1 MTGGYMGRM
10 LFVDLSQG
18 KLWDEIPE
26 ENLYRDFIGG
36 YGIGARII
44 FERQRPK
51 IDPLGPD
58 AILGFVTGVLTGTPA
73 LISSRYVAV
82 GKSPLTGTWGD
93 ANSGGD
99 FGPHLKFA
107 GYDAVFFHGISDRP
121 VYLYI
126 EDGKAELRNADQLW
140 GKDCHET
147 EDMLKAELGRDTRV
161 ACIGPSGERT
171 SLIACIITNKG
182 RAAGRSGLGAVM
194 GSKKLKAIAVRG
206 QQVVPL
212 AHKSALQQ
220 ARKKYL
226 EQITSSAVGQ
236 ALRQQGTEA
245 YMPIGLLIGDTPI
258 KNWSVAGL
266 EAFPTAGALS
276 GETANTLQERNYGCW
291 RCPIAC
297 GGLMKAGTGQYKY
310 PAGVHRPEYEAVGSF
325 GTMCL
330 NDNLESVI
338 MASEICNRYGLD
350 TISTGIIIAFAIE
363 CYENGLITD
372 KDTDGIQLRWGNHQ
386 AIVAMT
392 EKLARRE
399 GFGDVLADGVKVAA
413 EKIGKGAEE
422 FAIHIHGQ
430 EVPMRDP
437 KFEIGYATAYLD
449 AAPARHTQGNVGM
462 IGIPASGLELPPFD
476 PQSCAGRAEAHKVA
490 SHFFHVMQCAGLC
503 MFGYMS
509 MEANAVPEFLNLVA
523 GWDYGTDDL
532 LKIGERIATIRQAF
546 NIREGISINDFKVPN
561 RVLGHPPLEAGPTAG
576 REVDIETLRRE
587 YLQAMDWDLE
597 TGKPSKRKLL
607 ELGLDDVAEALWPR

>member
-1 MTGGYMGRM
+1 MGGYMGRM

-36 YGIGARII
+36 YGIGARLI
-44 FERQRPK
+44 FERQQPK

-58 AILGFVTGVLTGTPA
+58 AILGFITGPLTGTPA
-73 LISSRYVAV
+73 LIGSRYVVV

-107 GYDAVFFHGISDRP
+107 GYDAVFFQGISDRP

-126 EDGKAELRNADQLW
+126 DDGKAELRNADQLW
-140 GKDCHET
+140 GKDSHET
-147 EDMLKAELGRDTRV
+147 EDMLQAELGRDARV
-161 ACIGPSGERT
+161 TCIGPSGEKL
-171 SLIACIITNKG
+171 SLISCIINNKG

-194 GSKKLKAIAVRG
+194 GSKKLKAIAVGG

-212 AHKSALQQ
+212 AHKSKLQA

-226 EQITSSAVGQ
+226 EQISSAGLAQ
-236 ALRQQGTEA
+236 SLRQFGSASGTS
-245 YMPIGLLIGDTPI
+245 ILTQIGDTPV
-258 KNWSVAGL
+258 KNWSVAG
-266 EAFPTAGALS
+266 ADDFPGVAAIS
-276 GETANTLQERNYGCW
+276 DQNVVNLQAKRYACW

-297 GGLMKAGTGQYKY
+297 GGLMKAGTGRYKY
-310 PAGVHRPEYEAVGSF
+310 AAGVHKPEYETLAAF

-330 NDNLESVI
+330 NDNLESMVKLND
-338 MASEICNRYGLD
+338 ACNRYGLD
-350 TISTGIIIAFAIE
+350 TISTGVVIAFAIE

-386 AIVAMT
+386 AIVTMT
-392 EKLARRE
+392 EKVARRE

-430 EVPMRDP
+430 EVPMHDP
-437 KFEIGYATAYLD
+437 KRFIHYGTTYLD
-449 AAPARHTQGNVGM
+449 ATPARHTQGNEGM
-462 IGIPASGLELPPFD
+462 TGMPASGLELPPFD
-476 PQSCAGRAEAHKVA
+476 PQSCAGRGEVHKITNNLG
-490 SHFFHVMQCAGLC
+490 HVMNCAGVC
-503 MFGYMS
+503 SYGYSS
-509 MEANAVPEFLNLVA
+509 MDASALPEFLNLVT
-523 GWDYGTDDL
+523 GWDYGIDDL
-532 LKIGERIATIRQAF
+532 LKIGERIANIRQAF
-546 NIREGISINDFKVPN
+546 NIREGISTSDFKVPN
-561 RVLGHPPLEAGPTAG
+561 RVLGRPPLQAGPTAG
-576 REVDIETLRRE
+576 REIDIETLRRE
-587 YLQAMDWDLE
+587 YLLAMDWDPE
-597 TGKPSKRKLL
+597 SGKPSKRKLL
-607 ELGLDDVAEALWPR
+607 ELGLEDVAEALWPR

>member
-18 KLWDEIPE
+18 KVWDEIPE

-58 AILGFVTGVLTGTPA
+58 AILGFITGPLTGTPT
-73 LISSRYVAV
+73 LIGSRYVVV

-107 GYDAVFFHGISDRP
+107 GYDAVFFHGISERP
-121 VYLYI
+121 IYLYI
-126 EDGKAELRNADQLW
+126 EDGKAELRNADHLW
-140 GKDCHET
+140 GKDSHET
-147 EDMLKAELGRDTRV
+147 EDMLQAELGRDVRI
-161 ACIGPSGERT
+161 ACIGPSGERV
-171 SLIACIITNKG
+171 SLISCIINNKG
-182 RAAGRSGLGAVM
+182 RAAARSGLGAVM

-226 EQITSSAVGQ
+226 EQITEGGA
-236 ALRQQGTEA
+236 AEPLRQFGTCA
-245 YMPIGLLIGDTPI
+245 GTGILTQIGDTPV
-258 KNWSVAGL
+258 KNWSVAGID
-266 EAFPTAGALS
+266 AFPTVGAIS
-276 GETANTLQERNYGCW
+276 DQNVVNLQTKRYACW
-291 RCPIAC
+291 RCPIGC

-310 PAGVHRPEYEAVGSF
+310 AAGVHKPEYETLAAF

-330 NDNLESVI
+330 NDNLESIIQVND
-338 MASEICNRYGLD
+338 ICNRYSLD
-350 TISTGIIIAFAIE
+350 TISAGAVIAFAIE

-372 KDTDGIQLRWGNHQ
+372 KDTDGIQLKWGNDQ
-386 AIVAMT
+386 AIVSMT

-413 EKIGKGAEE
+413 EKIGRGAEE

-430 EVPMRDP
+430 EVPMHDP
-437 KFEIGYATAYLD
+437 KRFIHYGTTYLD
-449 AAPARHTQGNVGM
+449 ATPARHTQGSEQM
-462 IGIPASGLELPPFD
+462 PPPGLELPPFD
-476 PQSCAGRAEAHKVA
+476 RKSCAGRGEPHKIVGNLG
-490 SHFFHVMQCAGLC
+490 HVMNCAGVC
-503 MFGYMS
+503 MFGYGRLDVNS
-509 MEANAVPEFLNLVA
+509 LAEFLNLVT
-523 GWDYGTDDL
+523 GSNHSLDDL
-532 LKIGERIATIRQAF
+532 LKIGERIANMRQAF
-546 NIREGISINDFKVPN
+546 NIREGISTSDFKVPN
-561 RVLGHPPLEAGPTAG
+561 RVLGRPPLQAGPTAG

-587 YLQAMDWDLE
+587 YLQAMDWDPE
-597 TGKPSKRKLL
+597 SGKPSRGKLL
-607 ELGLDDVAEALWPR
+607 ELGLEDVAEALWPR